1 MHLSHLLVLLA
12 ASSQA
17 LSLRA
22 RKPVTMSAAPYTLY
36 DMPVSNNGA
45 RVRMILYYKDVPAS
59 DVAIVSPME
68 LGGLRSD
75 DFLAVN
81 PQGKMPALVCRD
93 EGLCVPESDTI
104 ARFLGGRFPGGG
116 HFAPA
121 AGSVEALLAD
131 RLARHHDTYLA
142 PIQGC
147 LYKATPAGQPYGA
160 FPSRAAAQ
168 DEFCRQLLLVEDYV
182 GEAGPYLLGGEPSH
196 GDCALFPTLL
206 FAEKMLPLFG
216 RAFALGPKT
225 RKWFDFM
232 STEDAVG
239 VKVRGEVRGALDGW
253 DAKGRWASIFGAGLR
268 DDADGTI
275 FDKIVAGD
283 IPSDKVYE
291 DDLCYAFRD
300 INPVA
305 PTHVLLIPK
314 VRSGLTQLRYA
325 SPDQAALLGHLMSKV
340 GAVAEAA
347 GLGDAGYRL
356 VVNDGADACQ
366 TVFHLHLHII
376 GGRELAWPPG

>member
-1 MHLSHLLVLLA
+1 
-12 ASSQA
+12 
-17 LSLRA
+17 
-22 RKPVTMSAAPYTLY
+22 MSAAPYTLY

-75 DFLAVN
+75 EFLAVN

-196 GDCALFPTLL
+196 GDCALYPTLL
-206 FAEKMLPLFG
+206 FAEKM
-216 RAFALGPKT
+216 
-225 RKWFDFM
+225 
-232 STEDAVG
+232 
-239 VKVRGEVRGALDGW
+239 VRGEVRGALDGW

-268 DDADGTI
+268 DDADATI
-275 FDKIVAGD
+275 FDKILAGD

-314 VRSGLTQLRYA
+314 VRSGLTQLRHA

-340 GAVAEAA
+340 GAVAAAA